1 LIKKPLSK
9 KKVFLFYEA
18 FLIKLFLKVLK
29 ERAIKMEER
38 GMEREVTE
46 REKEQQAEVQSLVLR
61 LRQYQAQA
69 ETASQELL
77 FVRQAIG
84 EHEKA
89 VETIKQLKR
98 MKAGDELIVP
108 IGANSSVYVTLSAT
122 DKIIVQLGGG
132 VSAEKD
138 ADSSIQYLKE
148 KKEELENSQREMTG
162 ILQKMEQ
169 EAQKLQARLQE
180 IASSTE
186 TGTGTWRPGQM

>member
-1 LIKKPLSK
+1 
-9 KKVFLFYEA
+9 
-18 FLIKLFLKVLK
+18 
-29 ERAIKMEER
+29 MDER

-46 REKEQQAEVQSLVLR
+46 GEMKQQAEAQSLVLK

-69 ETASQELL
+69 ETASQELM

-89 VETIKQLKR
+89 IETIKQLKK

-108 IGANSSVYVTLSAT
+108 IGANSSVYVTLSDT
-122 DKIIVQLGGG
+122 DKIIVRIGGG

-138 ADSSIQYLKE
+138 HDSSIEYLKE
-148 KKEELENSQREMTG
+148 NKEELENSLREMTG
-162 ILQKMEQ
+162 TLQRMEQ

-180 IASSTE
+180 IAAASSTGAGAGI
-186 TGTGTWRPGQM
+186 GTGRQGQM

>member
-1 LIKKPLSK
+1 
-9 KKVFLFYEA
+9 
-18 FLIKLFLKVLK
+18 
-29 ERAIKMEER
+29 MEER
-38 GMEREVTE
+38 GIEREVTE
-46 REKEQQAEVQSLVLR
+46 REREQQAEVQSLVLR

-89 VETIKQLKR
+89 IETIKQLKR

-108 IGANSSVYVTLSAT
+108 IGANSSVYVTLSDT

-138 ADSSIQYLKE
+138 ADSSTQYLEE
-148 KKEELENSQREMTG
+148 KKEELESSQREMTG
-162 ILQKMEQ
+162 MLQKMEQ

-180 IASSTE
+180 IASRTE
-186 TGTGTWRPGQM
+186 TGTGTGTYKNV

>member
-1 LIKKPLSK
+1 
-9 KKVFLFYEA
+9 
-18 FLIKLFLKVLK
+18 
-29 ERAIKMEER
+29 MEK
-38 GMEREVTE
+38 EVTE
-46 REKEQQAEVQSLVLR
+46 REMEQQAEVQSLVLQ

-84 EHEKA
+84 DHEKA
-89 VETIKQLKR
+89 IETIKQLNR

-108 IGANSSVYVTLSAT
+108 IGANSSVYVTLSDT
-122 DKIIVQLGGG
+122 DKVIVQLGGG

-138 ADSSIQYLKE
+138 ADSSMEYLKE

>member
-1 LIKKPLSK
+1 
-9 KKVFLFYEA
+9 
-18 FLIKLFLKVLK
+18 
-29 ERAIKMEER
+29 ME
-38 GMEREVTE
+38 EREVTE
-46 REKEQQAEVQSLVLR
+46 GERERQAEVQSLVLK
-61 LRQYQAQA
+61 LRQYQAQV

-89 VETIKQLKR
+89 IETIKQLKR

-108 IGANSSVYVTLSAT
+108 IGANSSVYATLSDA
-122 DKIIVQLGGG
+122 DKVIVQLGGG

-138 ADSSIQYLKE
+138 PDSSMEYLKA

-162 ILQKMEQ
+162 MLQKMEQ

-180 IASSTE
+180 IASVPR
-186 TGTGTWRPGQM
+186 TGAGAATGRHSQM